1 MKIDK
6 LDLNGKKNSIEVLDN
21 IFSAKVNRKL
31 VETVLYKTNANY
43 KGRHAKT
50 KQQNEVA
57 GPTSKIYAQKGTGNA
72 RHASRKAPI
81 FVGGGVA
88 HGPGTRV
95 YKDRTPKKMKSKA
108 LAMAI
113 SQRISEE
120 SVFVIDG
127 NGIDSPST
135 KLAASA
141 VKEFDI
147 KRSFTLVYS
156 DEDEVLFKSFRNL
169 EESKL
174 VSVSKVA
181 AIDIISTDHTIF
193 STSAISKYLGDE

>member
-1 MKIDK
+1 
-6 LDLNGKKNSIEVLDN
+6 
-21 IFSAKVNRKL
+21 
-31 VETVLYKTNANY
+31 
-43 KGRHAKT
+43 
-50 KQQNEVA
+50 
-57 GPTSKIYAQKGTGNA
+57 
-72 RHASRKAPI
+72 
-81 FVGGGVA
+81 
-88 HGPGTRV
+88 
-95 YKDRTPKKMKSKA
+95 MKSKA

-135 KLAASA
+135 KLAVSA
-141 VKEFDI
+141 IKEFDI

-169 EESKL
+169 EDSKL

-181 AIDIISTDHTIF
+181 AIDIISTDDTIF
-193 STSAISKYLGDE
+193 STNAISKYLGDE